1 MQDIVPRK
9 TIRDIEKNKVVQGA
23 SKDEV
28 IVTRGIPQHT
38 KNQSV
43 RTPIGEEYIHSLNQ
57 TSKGNTVWKYFLIL
71 FVCASVGVI
80 GYLHATKEVTVFI
93 TPHMVSVSFQN
104 ELLEIPAEEIDSFQD
119 TKQMTIPLVSTG
131 SKNVETK
138 AKGIVTIFNTGS
150 QTQLLI
156 ASTRLS
162 TPANIVYRLDGRIT
176 VPAAKNGKPGSIE
189 AFVTANGSGA
199 MYNTKI
205 GDLTFPGLSGSPRFK
220 QVYARISKG
229 ITGGDSENV
238 PVFEQSVV
246 DNVIKEAIVNIKK
259 DIEQKIQIQSSST
272 SRSIGDIVWDV
283 EQKIE
288 KTSAQVI
295 VTGTQIS
302 IHENKLATYIAR
314 EKQIRT
320 MDSVAVF
327 ANIKVMNLQIQER
340 SNKNIRVRATIDAQ
354 LQAFIRI
361 EDLQKQLEGKTF
373 AQFTPIMKTVTGA
386 KESNFTSKPF
396 WIQSFPSADR
406 IEVQIK

>member
-28 IVTRGIPQHT
+28 TATRSIPQHT
-38 KNQSV
+38 KNQSI

-57 TSKGNTVWKYFLIL
+57 TSKGNTVWKYFLVL

-80 GYLHATKEVTVFI
+80 VYLHVTRKVTVFI
-93 TPHMVSVSFQN
+93 TPHVASVLFKN
-104 ELLEIPAEEIDSFQD
+104 EVLDIPTEETDSLQD
-119 TKQMTIPLVSTG
+119 TKQITIPLVSMG

-150 QTQLLI
+150 QPQLLI

-162 TPANIVYRLDGRIT
+162 TPSNIVYRLDGRII
-176 VPAAKNGKPGSIE
+176 VPAARNGNPGSIE
-189 AFVTANGSGA
+189 AFVTADGSGA

-205 GDLTFPGLSGSPRFK
+205 GDLTFPGLIGSPRFK

-246 DNVIKEAIVNIKK
+246 DNVIKEAVTNIKK

-272 SRSIGDIVWDV
+272 SRNIGNIVWSMD
-283 EQKIE
+283 QKIE
-288 KTSAQVI
+288 KSSAQVT
-295 VTGTQIS
+295 VTGTQMS
-302 IHENKLATYIAR
+302 IYEGKLATYIAR

-320 MDSVAVF
+320 MNSGAVF
-327 ANIKVMNLQIQER
+327 ANIKDMSLLLQEQ
-340 SNKNIRVRATIDAQ
+340 SNKNIRTVVTIDAQ
-354 LQAFIRI
+354 LQASIRV

-373 AQFTPIMKTVTGA
+373 AQFTPIMKTVIGA

-396 WIQSFPSADR
+396 WIQSFPNANR
-406 IEVQIK
+406 IQVQIK